1 MGTYVSI
8 LKYSS
13 YSHREEFRNKLI
25 DLARNHGNKA
35 FVYRRFRPKIGG
47 YEIKADLK
55 IRFDY
60 RQQTLIDNPPIFVEI
75 DVPSRVE
82 HLDGAWDV
90 KKREWVYLY
99 FYEADP
105 ELQDIALAIS
115 NGAAGP
121 KAFFEAIIYLK
132 LVRPQR
138 IKVRFARTK
147 EFVESISKLGSL
159 GWIVITG
166 IPDRELRTAMFW
178 GNNLQ
183 QHEIVKDLIKRGAE
197 IKALV
202 IKNPTKRITIVVSD
216 KGSIFSYKNLD
227 PIEAAGELKEL
238 IKFFK
243 SSNLFIFE

>member
-8 LKYSS
+8 LKYPSH
-13 YSHREEFRNKLI
+13 SHREDFRNKLI
-25 DLARNHGNKA
+25 DLAKKYGNKA
-35 FVYRRFRPKIGG
+35 FVYKRFRPKIGG
-47 YEIKADLK
+47 YEIVADLK
-55 IRFDY
+55 IRLDY
-60 RQQTLIDNPPIFVEI
+60 KQQTLIGSPPIYVEI

-90 KKREWVYLY
+90 KEKKWVCLY
-99 FYEADP
+99 FYDADP
-105 ELQDIALAIS
+105 DLEDIALAIS

-121 KAFFEAIIYLK
+121 KAFFEAIMYLK
-132 LVRPQR
+132 LTRPQKIR
-138 IKVRFARTK
+138 VKFARTK
-147 EFVESISKLGSL
+147 EFVNSISRLGSL
-159 GWIVITG
+159 GWVVMTG
-166 IPDRELRTAMFW
+166 IPDRELHTAMFW

-183 QHEIVKDLIKRGAE
+183 RHEIIKDLIKRGAE

-202 IKNPTKRITIVVSD
+202 IKNPSKRITIVISD
-216 KGSIFSYKNLD
+216 KGSIFSYKNLE